1 MKIKSSNYEY
11 APIGMRIKTSRKNK
25 GYTQEYLAEKLNV
38 STQHISDI
46 ERGLNGVSVP
56 ALMDLCTVLEVSAD
70 YILFGTASGKSNNP
84 IIQSLEKL
92 TSHQRMYAEKLLQV
106 YINSCGIE

>member
-11 APIGMRIKTSRKNK
+11 APIGMRIKTSRRNK

-56 ALMDLCTVLEVSAD
+56 V
-70 YILFGTASGKSNNP
+70 
-84 IIQSLEKL
+84 
-92 TSHQRMYAEKLLQV
+92 
-106 YINSCGIE
+106 

>member
-1 MKIKSSNYEY
+1 
-11 APIGMRIKTSRKNK
+11 MRIKTSRKNK

-56 ALMDLCTVLEVSAD
+56 ALMDLCNALDVSAD
-70 YILFGTASGKSNNP
+70 YILFGTAANHYDNP
-84 IIQSLEKL
+84 IILLLEKL
-92 TSHQRMYAEKLLQV
+92 TSHQRMYAEKILQV
-106 YINSCGIE
+106 YVNSCGVE